1 MLMKSIEEV
10 FLVKMRDKVELQI
23 FESLTISYDVIVIL
37 VSVGTESEA
46 L

>member
-1 MLMKSIEEV
+1 MKSIEEV

-23 FESLTISYDVIVIL
+23 FQSLTISYDVIAIL

>member
-1 MLMKSIEEV
+1 MKSIEEV

-23 FESLTISYDVIVIL
+23 FEPLTISYDVTVIL
-37 VSVGTESEA
+37 VSVGTECEA